1 MRVQEQRQPK
11 KLRKLRKFAFG
22 QRLAEKEKGR
32 HLSRGSFFP
41 LFLIRSAAFAP
52 PPSRAFASFASRS
65 ATTSSMA
72 FARAWNSGDPVEMS
86 DGRTVKAAWYG
97 LAIGGFGRARRLSL
111 SDDDDDAV
119 RRKSCEQ
126 GMFQPG
132 YE

>member
-1 MRVQEQRQPK
+1 
-11 KLRKLRKFAFG
+11 
-22 QRLAEKEKGR
+22 
-32 HLSRGSFFP
+32 
-41 LFLIRSAAFAP
+41 
-52 PPSRAFASFASRS
+52 
-65 ATTSSMA
+65 MA